1 MKLAIAGALLALAVP
16 AGAQTVFRCTGAD
29 GKVTYQETPCEA
41 KSAQKRVPMGPAPD
55 ARDEIDARRNLE
67 RDASRG
73 SDLSG
78 RFAVDARDRERER
91 YLREMRERDEAAR
104 RAREEALKTRPEDI
118 PWNPPWG
125 FPGRPGQA
133 LPKPKPTPS
142 S

>member
-1 MKLAIAGALLALAVP
+1 VKLALAGALLVLALP
-16 AGAQTVFRCTGAD
+16 ASAQTVFRCTGAD
-29 GKVTYQETPCEA
+29 GKVSYQETPCDPKA
-41 KSAQKRVPMGPAPD
+41 AQKRVPTGSAPTP
-55 ARDEIDARRNLE
+55 DEIDARRSLE
-67 RDASRG
+67 RDAWRG
-73 SDLSG
+73 NELSG
-78 RFAVDARDRERER
+78 RFAGDARERERER

-104 RAREEALKTRPEDI
+104 RAREEAQKTRPEDI